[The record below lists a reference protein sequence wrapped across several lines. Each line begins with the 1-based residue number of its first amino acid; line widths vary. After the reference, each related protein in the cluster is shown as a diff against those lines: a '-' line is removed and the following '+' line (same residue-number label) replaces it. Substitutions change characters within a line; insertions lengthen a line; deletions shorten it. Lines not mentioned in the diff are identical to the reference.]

1 MLQVQML
8 APLPID
14 AIKEFLEQVEVVLVP
29 EVNFQGQFARLLQAE
44 LGIKVLSMTKYTGMP
59 FSRLEILRQIHA
71 LNGLA
76 EPVLS

>member
-1 MLQVQML
+1 
-8 APLPID
+8 
-14 AIKEFLEQVEVVLVP
+14 VLVP
-29 EVNFQGQFARLLQAE
+29 EVNFQGQFAKLLQAE

-59 FSRLEILRQIHA
+59 FSRLEILRQIHV